1 MSRPNAFL
9 LRMAIFVVLI
19 AVGVFL
25 IYPEL
30 EQAFFANVVINGVIL
45 GVLLIGIIHSF
56 RTVATLNLEVNWIE
70 RFKRGPEGGVP
81 SSNDAPRLMASAAT
95 LLSSRSSRTG
105 QMHLSAGAMQTIL
118 DGIATRLD
126 ESRETG
132 RYMVGL
138 LVFLGLL
145 GTFWGLLETVKS
157 VGDVIAGLDIA
168 GEEVSGAFSDLKQ
181 GLQSPLSG
189 MGTAFSSSLFGL
201 AGSLVLGFLT
211 LQAGQAQ
218 NRFYNELEEWL
229 SSLTRLSSG
238 SISGDG
244 DQSVPAYI
252 QALLEQ
258 TADSLE
264 NLQRTMAR
272 AEENRVSSQSDI
284 HTLNDKLAA
293 LTDAMKTEHDLMLK
307 LAEGQ
312 SELKG
317 VLERL
322 AKSSEQAGEAGDG
335 QVRQHMRNVDSHLA
349 RLLEELPRGRNETV
363 QELRGEIR
371 LLARTLAAIA
381 QGQSAPDASGPAPGG
396 AGGHGGPSGGSGGE
410 PR

>member
-1 MSRPNAFL
+1 
-9 LRMAIFVVLI
+9 MAIFVLLVAI
-19 AVGVFL
+19 GVFL
-25 IYPEL
+25 IFPQL
-30 EQAFFANVVINGVIL
+30 EQAFFANVFINGVIL
-45 GVLLIGIIHSF
+45 GVLLIGIIHAF
-56 RTVATLNLEVNWIE
+56 RTVAMLNLEVNWIE
-70 RFKRGPEGGVP
+70 RFKLGPNGGVP
-81 SSNDAPRLMASAAT
+81 SSKDAPRLMASAAT

-105 QMHLSAGAMQTIL
+105 QMHISAGAMKTIL

-126 ESRETG
+126 ESREIG

-157 VGDVIAGLDIA
+157 VGGVIAGLDLT
-168 GEEVSGAFSDLKQ
+168 GEEAAGAFGELKQ
-181 GLQSPLSG
+181 GLQTPLAG

-201 AGSLVLGFLT
+201 AGSLILGFLT

-238 SISGDG
+238 AISGDG
-244 DQSVPAYI
+244 DGEQSVPAYI

-272 AEENRVSSQSDI
+272 AEENRASGQGDMRQ
-284 HTLNDKLAA
+284 LNDQLTA
-293 LTDAMKTEHDLMLK
+293 LTDAMKTEHDLMLR

-312 SELKG
+312 MELKT

-322 AKSSEQAGEAGDG
+322 AKATEHSGSADDG
-335 QVRQHMRNVDSHLA
+335 QTRQHIRNVDTHLA
-349 RLLEELPRGRNETV
+349 RLLEEMPRGRNELV
-363 QELRGEIR
+363 QEVRGEIR

-381 QGQSAPDASGPAPGG
+381 QGRKPE
-396 AGGHGGPSGGSGGE
+396 AGSSL
-410 PR
+410 RTDDY

>member
-1 MSRPNAFL
+1 MAVFVL
-9 LRMAIFVVLI
+9 LV

-25 IYPEL
+25 IYPQL
-30 EQAFFANVVINGVIL
+30 EQAFFANVFINGVIL
-45 GVLLIGIIHSF
+45 GVLLVGVVHAF
-56 RTVATLNLEVNWIE
+56 RTVALLNQEVNWIE
-70 RFKRGPEGGVP
+70 RFKLGPSGVAP
-81 SSNDAPRLMASAAT
+81 SSSAPPRLMASAAT

-105 QMHLSAGAMQTIL
+105 QLQLSAGAMKTLL

-126 ESRETG
+126 ESREIG

-145 GTFWGLLETVKS
+145 GTFWGLLDTVKS
-157 VGDVIAGLDIA
+157 VGDVIGGLDLA
-168 GEEVSGAFSDLKQ
+168 GGEAAGAFGELKQ
-181 GLQSPLSG
+181 GLQSPLAG

-218 NRFYNELEEWL
+218 NRFYNDLEEWL

-238 SISGDG
+238 AISGDG

-272 AEENRVSSQSDI
+272 AEENRASSQGDMRQ
-284 HTLNDKLAA
+284 LGDKLSA
-293 LTDAMKTEHDLMLK
+293 LTDAMKTEQDLMLR

-312 SELKG
+312 MELKG

-322 AKSSEQAGEAGDG
+322 AKATEHAGGTDDG
-335 QVRQHMRNVDSHLA
+335 QMRQHIRNVDAHLA

-363 QELRGEIR
+363 QEVRGEIR

-381 QGQSAPDASGPAPGG
+381 QGRAPDGAGGAGGPGG
-396 AGGHGGPSGGSGGE
+396 AGGGAPRGG
-410 PR
+410 